1 MPLTEKGNEILGAM
15 QKEYGAKKGEEVF
28 YAAKNAGTISGVDS
42 AELGLEGK
50 SITVL
55 DGMAEQIASLGS
67 EAKRLAERMD
77 ASRPL
82 KAQKKTPTEWVV
94 WFEGDEPISQRT
106 IWVVAENEKQAI
118 EKAKMKLGSSGFIQ

>member
-55 DGMAEQIASLGS
+55 DTMAEQIASLGS
-67 EAKRLAERMD
+67 EAKRLVDRMD
-77 ASRPL
+77 ARDPWDEGYADGKKGGSTRNPYMNNSTKAREYHDGWM
-82 KAQKKTPTEWVV
+82 KAQKDMGK
-94 WFEGDEPISQRT
+94 
-106 IWVVAENEKQAI
+106 
-118 EKAKMKLGSSGFIQ
+118 